1 MEKKNNC
8 SITNVDIE
16 SIIDLQRSLSFAE
29 QIASAVIGM
38 MTHRDNPSYHSVPVL
53 LNGGKNTG
61 LFEILWETVDDKMK
75 EYDKMKSD
83 YEEMKRQLEVVR
95 ENDTKSL

>member
-1 MEKKNNC
+1 MEKEYNC
-8 SITNVDIE
+8 SITNPGIE

-29 QIASAVIGM
+29 QVASAVIGM

-53 LNGGKNTG
+53 LNGGKNAG
-61 LFEILWETVDDKMK
+61 LFEVLWDTVDDKMK

-95 ENDTKSL
+95 EKDTKSL